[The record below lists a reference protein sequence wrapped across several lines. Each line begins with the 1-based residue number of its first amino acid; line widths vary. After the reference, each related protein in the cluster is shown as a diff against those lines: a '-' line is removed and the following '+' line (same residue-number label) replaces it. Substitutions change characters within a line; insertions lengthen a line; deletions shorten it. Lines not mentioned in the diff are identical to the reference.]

1 MTMPRQAAGF
11 RPLPQAQKNVCAA
24 GNGRT
29 DAERTV
35 WCKKRSRCRQVPRR
49 RSGVSDLSAPAC
61 AGGLHS
67 DPLAGICTPFRLSA
81 QHADGTVCRYLI
93 CGFLP
98 IIKYHI
104 MLGFAR
110 WRGEKCGEKAA
121 RPSQPPAA
129 TALPEGEPRG
139 FIGGKGGRRLMVFYR
154 FAGAVSLFLLLL
166 QKKKWQKENEP
177 EGISISP
184 QTPLN
189 RPRKPL
195 RFSWIFPAG
204 IGRYAPR
211 ISFSAFPLASPG
223 GRAKGLPRE
232 VIFSAKQPMSGGTWA
247 ARG

>member
-98 IIKYHI
+98 ILKYHI
-104 MLGFAR
+104 RRGFAR
-110 WRGEKCGEKAA
+110 WWGEKYGENAA
-121 RPSQPPAA
+121 RPSQSPVA
-129 TALPEGEPRG
+129 TALPEGEPRALPK
-139 FIGGKGGRRLMVFYR
+139 IETAINASASCLSLWERWLSDAKTERVNRDCQSPLSRLRRQLSQR
-154 FAGAVSLFLLLL
+154 C
-166 QKKKWQKENEP
+166 E
-177 EGISISP
+177 SIVECEK
-184 QTPLN
+184 
-189 RPRKPL
+189 R
-195 RFSWIFPAG
+195 
-204 IGRYAPR
+204 
-211 ISFSAFPLASPG
+211 
-223 GRAKGLPRE
+223 
-232 VIFSAKQPMSGGTWA
+232 
-247 ARG
+247 